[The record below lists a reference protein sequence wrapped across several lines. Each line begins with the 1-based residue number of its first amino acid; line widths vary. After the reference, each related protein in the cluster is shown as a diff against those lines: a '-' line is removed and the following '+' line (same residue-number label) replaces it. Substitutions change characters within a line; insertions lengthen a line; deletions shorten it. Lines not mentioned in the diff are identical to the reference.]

1 MTKQSTYKNSK
12 SLNAWKK
19 VAHVMYK
26 ICKFN
31 KSNLRCK
38 QLLILAEDSRAK
50 RLRQALNKSGSV

>member
-1 MTKQSTYKNSK
+1 MHEKN
-12 SLNAWKK
+12 